1 MKGKETCNYL
11 KVVRRE
17 VAAANGLEFD
27 FPECTYE
34 GECQGTC
41 PQCESEVRQLEQA
54 LSLRKS
60 LSQKVSILGVA
71 AGLAFSG
78 MTAASAQTI
87 APADTAHSV
96 DSTFEEV
103 IEGELPELSFYP
115 EAEFVGGKD
124 SLNKYI
130 MDNFNPNFGELVL
143 RDINVLVTFYVDSTG
158 MISEV
163 KVWGEVHSRVEKEII
178 RMISAMPPWKPAVN
192 EMGKPVESLYVLP
205 INIDFQE

>member
-1 MKGKETCNYL
+1 MKGKEKCNYL
-11 KVVRRE
+11 KAVRRK
-17 VAAANGLEFD
+17 VAAANGLELD
-27 FPECTYE
+27 IPECVYE

-41 PQCESEVRQLEQA
+41 PRCESEVRQLEQA

-78 MTAASAQTI
+78 VTAASAQTI
-87 APADTAHSV
+87 VPADTVHSA

-103 IEGELPELSFYP
+103 IEGEIPELPFYTK
-115 EAEFVGGKD
+115 AEFVGGED

-130 MDNFNPNFGELVL
+130 MDNFNPNFGEMAFKK
-143 RDINVLVTFYVDSTG
+143 IWVLVGFYVEVTG
-158 MISEV
+158 EISEV
-163 KVWGEVHSRVEKEII
+163 EIWEGMHPRVDAEII
-178 RMISAMPPWKPAVN
+178 RIISAMPPWKPATD
-192 EMGKPVESLYVLP
+192 EMGEPFRSYYVLP